1 MKVAFCPQRGLGDDD
16 IRAYRPLPETI
27 AMTFTMLYYIR
38 RSYEEGLAVFG
49 YAGQRVAAGSGHPRT
64 LDEGHQKHYGR
75 PGTHVEVHAHAEPE
89 HGAKAARTFPP
100 AAPTRAGQG
109 RRRAPAR
116 HYL

>member
-49 YAGQRVAAGSGHPRT
+49 YAGERVAAGSG
-64 LDEGHQKHYGR
+64 Y
-75 PGTHVEVHAHAEPE
+75 
-89 HGAKAARTFPP
+89 
-100 AAPTRAGQG
+100 APTLYDGLQKPYGLPVKNFMVPTYAWPQHADTAADVLRPVPPT
-109 RRRAPAR
+109 PALSDR
-116 HYL
+116 SRCATQLY